1 MLLKPLKKLCINN
14 EISTIFETSSYYM
27 VKFFVLCYMRKKIQF
42 FVGLFLVLSGT
53 LFAQTK
59 VSGVVLDNSNA
70 PIPYASVY
78 FKGTSEGVITDEN
91 GKFYLESQTAQSEI
105 IISFVG
111 FATKE
116 VVLDKAVTYD
126 IKAVLGEAQELQEVV
141 LYSGKTSKKNN
152 PAIDILRKIW
162 ERRRKNGLKMFK
174 QYEYDKYEK
183 VEFDMNSIDSAFMK
197 NKLFKGMEFIFKHV
211 DTSSVTGKTYLPI
224 FINEALSN
232 VYGDNTK
239 NSKKEITKANR
250 NSGFSNNQQVIAFI
264 KDLYT
269 EYDIYDNYLK
279 FFDKDFVSPLS
290 RTGINV
296 YNYVLADST
305 YIENK
310 WCYNIVFYPRRKA
323 ELTFKGNFWVND
335 TTFAIKKISMAAS
348 KNANINWVKDIYIE
362 QEFDVLND
370 SVFLLKRDHM
380 MSDFAI
386 SKKEESKGVYGK
398 RTTLFRDYKFDIKKP
413 DDFYTK
419 EVNLYDEEV
428 HHRSDDYWDENR
440 FESLNKDERG
450 VYKMLD
456 TLKTVPK
463 FKRLYSLVAT
473 LGSGYYQ
480 MGNFDYGPIF
490 STFGYNDVEG
500 IRLRTGGRTYFGQND
515 PWRIEGYT
523 AYGFKDDKFKYGISG
538 KWMVDKK
545 NRLILAGGN
554 RRDIEQIGVSLTAT
568 NDVLGRSF
576 ASSALFASGDNSKL
590 TAINF
595 STFSAEIEPV
605 KNLMFRGSF
614 NYRTLRS
621 ASPTFSMDYFKDP
634 DDPSKGTIGAIKQ
647 YEFGFHIDY
656 TPGRRTIGYGVERS
670 DVDLN
675 YTRLFLNYSQ
685 GIKDL
690 FNSDFDY
697 QKVQFYY
704 RQPVLVGGFGRLFAT
719 LEAGKIFGNVPLG
732 LMGIVPGN
740 QSYFIIENTYN
751 LMNYYEFVAD
761 EYVSLHFEHNF
772 NGRLFSRIP
781 GLRSLNLREI
791 VGIKGVYGTVSEGN
805 VKLNA
810 SNIIYRAPEDV
821 YWEYHAG
828 IGNIFKVFRLDF
840 AWRGSYLNLPD
851 ANKFAIKG
859 SFGFHF

>member
-1 MLLKPLKKLCINN
+1 
-14 EISTIFETSSYYM
+14 
-27 VKFFVLCYMRKKIQF
+27 MRKKLLYLFGLSLLFTIQA
-42 FVGLFLVLSGT
+42 L
-53 LFAQTK
+53 AQTK
-59 VSGVVLDNSNA
+59 VSGIVLDDLNT
-70 PIPYASVY
+70 PVPYANVY
-78 FKGTSEGVITDEN
+78 FKATTQGVITDEN
-91 GKFYLESQTAQSEI
+91 GKFYLESQETFRDI
-105 IISFVG
+105 VVSFVG
-111 FATKE
+111 FGTKE
-116 VVLDKAVTYD
+116 LHLDKAVTYD
-126 IKAVLGEAQELQEVV
+126 VVVVLSDSQELKEVKI
-141 LYSGKTSKKNN
+141 YAGKTSKKDN

-197 NKLFKGMEFIFKHV
+197 SKVFKGMEFIFAHV

-232 VYGDNTK
+232 VYGDNIS
-239 NSKKEITKANR
+239 NRKKEVVRANK
-250 NSGFSNNQQVIAFI
+250 NSGFTNNQQVIAFI
-264 KDLYT
+264 KDLYA

-296 YNYVLADST
+296 YNYVLADSS
-305 YIENK
+305 YIDNK
-310 WCYNIVFYPRRKA
+310 YCYNIVFYPRRKG

-335 TTFAIKKISMAAS
+335 TTFAIKKISMSAS
-348 KNANINWVKDIYIE
+348 KAANINWVKDIYIE
-362 QEFDVLND
+362 QEFEVLND

-398 RTTLFRDYKFDIKKP
+398 RTTLFRDYKFDDKKP
-413 DDFYTK
+413 DEFYAQ
-419 EVNLYDEEV
+419 EVNQLNEEIYKKDDE
-428 HHRSDDYWDENR
+428 YWEENR

-456 TLKTVPK
+456 TLRTVPK

-515 PWRIEGYT
+515 PWRVEGYT
-523 AYGFKDDKFKYGISG
+523 AYGFKDNQFKYGISG
-538 KWMVDKK
+538 KWMLNKK
-545 NRLILAGGN
+545 NRFIIAGGN
-554 RRDIEQIGVSLTAT
+554 RRDIEQIGVSLTAS

-590 TAINF
+590 TSINF
-595 STFSAEIEPV
+595 STFSAEIEPI

-614 NYRTLRS
+614 NYRTLKS
-621 ASPTFSMDYFKDP
+621 ASPTFNMDYFIDP
-634 DDPSKGTIGAIKQ
+634 NDPSKGTEGFIKQ
-647 YEFGFHIDY
+647 YEFGMMVDY

-675 YTRLFLNYSQ
+675 YARLYLNFSQ
-685 GIKDL
+685 GIKDV
-690 FNSDFDY
+690 FSSDFEY
-697 QKVQFYY
+697 QKLQFYY

-719 LEAGKIFGNVPLG
+719 LEAGKIFGDVPLG
-732 LMGIVPGN
+732 LMGIIPGN

-781 GLRSLNLREI
+781 GLRDLNLREI
-791 VGIKGVYGTVSEGN
+791 IGIKGVYGTVSEGN
-805 VKLNA
+805 VRLNA
-810 SNIIYRAPEDV
+810 SSIVYRAPEDV

-828 IGNIFKVFRLDF
+828 VGNIFKVFRLDF